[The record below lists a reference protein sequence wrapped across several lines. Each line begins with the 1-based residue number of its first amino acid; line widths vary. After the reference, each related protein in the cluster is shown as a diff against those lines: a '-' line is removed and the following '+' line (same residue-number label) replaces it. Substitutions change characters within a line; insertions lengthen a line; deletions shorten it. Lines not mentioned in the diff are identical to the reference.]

1 MKTLG
6 VLDING
12 LNVAVQLLLGTLLI
26 VTSSRNAD
34 AQSVADTLDTVLPNL
49 LVQSGV
55 QTDIRGTL
63 LKEILLALSFPNS
76 NILLL
81 PFPSAGC
88 KKALSVVSYRFDWIT
103 LPVKR
108 E

>member
-1 MKTLG
+1 MPTEPNSLNRKKGLFSLLLNDDRVKTLG
-6 VLDING
+6 VLDIHG

-34 AQSVADTLDTVLPNL
+34 TQSVGDTLDTVLPNL

-63 LKEILLALSFPNS
+63 
-76 NILLL
+76 
-81 PFPSAGC
+81 
-88 KKALSVVSYRFDWIT
+88 
-103 LPVKR
+103 
-108 E
+108 